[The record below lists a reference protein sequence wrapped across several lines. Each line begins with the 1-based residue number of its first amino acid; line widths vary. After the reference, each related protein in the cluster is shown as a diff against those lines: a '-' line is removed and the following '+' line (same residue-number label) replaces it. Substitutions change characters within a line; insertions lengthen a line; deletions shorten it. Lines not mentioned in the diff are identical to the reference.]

1 MMLAW
6 VVRAI
11 LCDKATFDVFGGCE
25 SAFIPQIGAI
35 PERERNMTQ
44 YSLNFLRLKGKL
56 PFGE

>member
-1 MMLAW
+1 M
-6 VVRAI
+6 VSAI
-11 LCDKATFDVFGGCE
+11 FCDKATFDDFGGCE

-35 PERERNMTQ
+35 PERERKMTQ

>member
-35 PERERNMTQ
+35 PEGEKNDAIFFKLLKAER
-44 YSLNFLRLKGKL
+44 
-56 PFGE
+56 